1 MKYLD
6 FITDPEM
13 MISYC
18 KKLTMPLISL
28 LNMEPEIVYVALKNI
43 NLILQKQ
50 PIVIEKEIKFFFCNF
65 NDPIYIKTMKIEI
78 LIRLANVDN
87 IHQILNQLKE
97 HSQEVDVEIVKKSIR
112 AIGRCAIKLEKA
124 APQCVKVLR
133 ECLGSKKEYVT
144 QETIIVIRD
153 IFRKYP
159 KDYEGIL
166 KEICENLKTLDD
178 PEAKAAM
185 IWIIGEYVDTIQNS
199 DELLAGF
206 AET

>member
-1 MKYLD
+1 LSATRVIMKYLD

-87 IHQILNQLKE
+87 IH
-97 HSQEVDVEIVKKSIR
+97 
-112 AIGRCAIKLEKA
+112 
-124 APQCVKVLR
+124 
-133 ECLGSKKEYVT
+133 
-144 QETIIVIRD
+144 
-153 IFRKYP
+153 
-159 KDYEGIL
+159 
-166 KEICENLKTLDD
+166 
-178 PEAKAAM
+178 
-185 IWIIGEYVDTIQNS
+185 
-199 DELLAGF
+199 
-206 AET
+206 